1 MFGTRRMAIL
11 FGIAF
16 VMRQVGSSLGAQ
28 VLKAHARSLR
38 FRDTGTGFATTGLG
52 CTICAPV
59 IIRSGSG
66 TKIKDGEFAD
76 DVASAE
82 KDEALTPSESRR
94 RIKEAIGRRYTN
106 PA

>member
-1 MFGTRRMAIL
+1 MFGTRWMAIL

-38 FRDTGTGFATTGLG
+38 FRGTGTGFATTGLG
-52 CTICAPV
+52 CTICAGDYSQWL
-59 IIRSGSG
+59 RD
-66 TKIKDGEFAD
+66 KIKDGELAD

-82 KDEALTPSESRR
+82 KDEAMTLSESRQ
-94 RIKEAIGRRYTN
+94 RIKEAIERRYTN

>member
-1 MFGTRRMAIL
+1 MFGTRWMAIL

-16 VMRQVGSSLGAQ
+16 VAGRLVSRRPSPESPRKVVKISWHWNGLCDDRTW
-28 VLKAHARSLR
+28 LHYLR
-38 FRDTGTGFATTGLG
+38 AGDYSAWLRD
-52 CTICAPV
+52 
-59 IIRSGSG
+59 
-66 TKIKDGEFAD
+66 KIKDGELAD

-94 RIKEAIGRRYTN
+94 RIKEAIERRYTN